1 MQGTTEQTVDTNKL
15 KRALL
20 ALEKMQAKLNVM
32 EQSQREPIAIIAMG
46 CRFADATS
54 PETFWQLLREGVD
67 AVTEIP
73 KDRWDIEAYYDPDPD
88 APGKMYV
95 RHGSFIKN
103 VDQFDPLFFGI
114 SPREAELMDPQQRL
128 LLEVC
133 WETLERAGMAP
144 HTLRGSATGV
154 FVGMMSQDYAE
165 LANQAGIIEPHSGPG
180 NGYGMAAGRISHVL
194 GLQGPNL
201 SLDTQC
207 SSSLVA
213 VHLAVKSLRNREC
226 TLALA
231 GGVNLILS
239 PTNTM
244 KFCRTRAYA
253 PDGRCKTFDARA
265 NGMISSEGCGIVLL
279 KRLSDALADGDSI
292 LAVIRGTAINHDG
305 ASSGFTVP
313 NQLAQEALLRQAL
326 ADAQVTTDQINAI
339 EAHGT
344 GTSLGDPIEVN
355 ALATIF
361 GQHQSPLYLS
371 SVKTNLGHTDS
382 AAGIAG
388 LIKTVLALRHAELP
402 PHLHLEQL
410 TPHIPWQRLPFQIP
424 TKLTPWPQPVN
435 GQKRLAGVN
444 SFGMSGTN
452 AHVVVE
458 EWVAEEGEIGRQG
471 DGETGGGA
479 QLLTLSAKSQEA
491 LLALA
496 QRYAAW
502 LPTQPAADLAAICFT
517 AQTGRTHFVHRM
529 AVTGASPVDMAEQL
543 NNWLQGSLAAD
554 TNGKMAN
561 NSRPK
566 IAFLFT
572 GQGSQYVGMGRELYE
587 TQPTFRTAMDRCDEL
602 LHPLLGESILDVI
615 YPKSPV
621 SSLQSPVSSLQ
632 HPITNHQTS
641 DSGLLTLDSTIYTQ
655 PALFALEYA
664 LAQLWLSWGIKPDV
678 VLGHSVGEYVA
689 ACVAG
694 VFSLEDAL
702 KLIAARAR
710 LMQALPQDGA
720 MVAIRANEASIQ
732 ALIAPYASEV
742 SIAAVNGPQS
752 VVISGKKAKI
762 DLIVAALTD
771 SDTDTLTI
779 QNRST
784 EREPGGRERPKL
796 VLEGSK
802 IQNLNVSHAF
812 HSPLMQ
818 PMLAEFAEI
827 AKTVMYAAPRI
838 PLISNVTGKV
848 VTALRQAQ
856 GSVTE
861 PVEGVTE
868 PVEVTDWHY
877 WVQHVSQ
884 PVRFADS
891 IATLQQMGINTLL
904 ELGPKPILLGLAQQC
919 LDKVTDG
926 EGMGNA
932 GNANHPVTLSPC
944 LFLPSLRSNQSDRQT
959 LLTSLSELYVRG
971 VEIDWR
977 GFHDGETHK
986 RIALPTYPFQRQH
999 YWLPSVQSTQ
1009 LHTISKPLHPLIHK
1023 LFQIPSLEQT
1033 VCETLF
1039 HTQTLPLLA
1048 EYRVF
1053 DKIVIPAAT
1062 MLSLIVRGITF
1073 ALDIPSFQLEDVVLS
1088 SVLTLTEQEAR
1099 TVQLIITTEKL
1110 VMPEDGT
1117 CYKASFQVVS
1127 FATTPIKKLQD
1138 VIIHITGKVSANTP
1152 SLTTW
1157 ASFAEIQAHSQRK
1170 ITSAEFYE
1178 VARNRHHTY
1187 IGPDLQWLET
1197 VWCVGTEA
1205 VGQLQMPAHLHKAS
1219 EYILHPG
1226 VLDAFLN
1233 LAAISVFDH
1242 QGEEAYQPIR
1252 IDKFCYCGSPPL
1264 QHLWAYVR
1272 SVAKQEWD
1280 LQLLDQ
1286 NGKVY
1291 IQITGFEEIKVS
1303 SDRLLP
1309 KQNWQN
1315 WLYELTWQPQA
1326 PNAINPFLALQ
1337 EISRQLA
1344 PQLTKL
1350 LDRGRLT
1357 TYYAAIADLEV
1368 VCGVFVIHALQQ
1380 LGFAFQPQTR
1390 WRIDQLMGQLHI
1402 IPRYE
1407 RLLVRLL
1414 TILAEEGILQH
1425 YADNS
1430 WEVLDRPTVD
1440 DLSIW
1445 TARLNKSTAIA
1456 TAESALLDR
1465 CGGNLAAVLQGSQ
1478 DPLQLLF
1485 PNGDT
1490 SLATQLYQHSVQ
1502 AQATSAIVIQTVKSL
1517 LTKLPSD
1524 HQVRVLEIGGGT
1536 GGTSAHLLPILPAE
1550 QTEYFFTDISSL
1562 FLSQAEEKFGRYPF
1576 VRYARLDIEQDPTPQ
1591 GFVAHQYD
1599 LIIAA
1604 NVLHATRDVRQTLN
1618 HIQQLL
1624 VPGGQLILI
1633 EETQRQRWVDLTFGL
1648 TDGWWR
1654 FQDLDVRPDYPLLS
1668 VEQWQTLLQSVGFTQ
1683 ATSLTASSG
1692 ITCSEQVFLVQAQP
1706 ATIETGRWLIFADAA
1721 GLGEQLAARLLAHG
1735 AQPILVYPNTG
1746 YRQIDPAHIQIDP
1759 MDVEDYHRL
1768 LTQGTDWAGVVHLWS
1783 LDAADTVS
1791 AESIHAATQ
1800 RGCYSVLYLV
1810 QALVKRGFAPRLWL
1824 ITREA
1829 VPMVNMASSFAGVTQ
1844 SPLWGMGK
1852 TIALEHP
1859 EMQTT
1864 LIDLDTQTDTAH
1876 ALLLELTQPNKT
1888 EQAVTQI
1895 VWRVGVRYGASLA
1908 PYSLRKREVAPKHSF
1923 TIDTNATYVISGG
1936 LGGLGLL
1943 VARFLVEQGARQL
1956 ILLARR
1962 TANQNVLAEIQAW
1975 EARGVTVKALQIDV
1989 ADAEQ
1994 MAQVIDG
2001 IDASHPLRGVIHAA
2015 GLLDDGILLQQT
2027 VERFE
2032 RVLAAKVEGTWN
2044 LHQFT
2049 QHCDLDFFVLFS
2061 STTSLLG
2068 GAGQANHAAAN
2079 QFMDAFA
2086 AYRQQLGLPA
2096 LSINWGA
2103 WSDVGAAAS
2112 RLDQINLAGESTI
2125 SPQTGMEIFAALLHE
2140 QSAQV
2145 AVLPVTDWGEFRQK
2159 FSHVS
2164 AIFQDMPQRAQPLV
2178 VEPTPQTK
2186 SQTKSQATLPTPPAS
2201 MSLRQRLTTLPV
2213 KQAQTTLLNEVSQQI
2228 AQLLKLGNSHR
2239 LNPAQGLFDLGM
2251 DSLLAIELRSRL
2263 QKAVEAKLPATLVF
2277 DYPSVEAITTYLAND
2292 ILKLTGDTPEAQPTS
2307 QPIPAHADVNDLTA
2321 LSEDAL
2327 EKLLQNKLATRKK
2340 RNLV

>member
-587 TQPTFRTAMDRCDEL
+587 TQPTFRSALDRCDEL
-602 LHPLLGESILDVI
+602 LRPLLGESILSVI
-615 YPKSPV
+615 YPKSEV
-621 SSLQSPVSSLQ
+621 RSQESQV
-632 HPITNHQTS
+632 TGHQTT

-664 LAQLWLSWGIKPDV
+664 LAQLWLSWDIKPDV

-694 VFSLEDAL
+694 VFSLEDGL

-720 MVAIRANEASIQ
+720 MVSIRADEAQIQ

-742 SIAAVNGPQS
+742 SIAAINGPQS
-752 VVISGKKAKI
+752 VVISGKKERI
-762 DLIVAALTD
+762 DNITAALTD
-771 SDTDTLTI
+771 LNVDVPAI

-784 EREPGGRERPKL
+784 DAHERPK
-796 VLEGSK
+796 SK
-802 IQNLNVSHAF
+802 IQNLTVSHAF

-838 PLISNVTGKV
+838 PLVSNATGKV
-848 VTALRQAQ
+848 VT
-856 GSVTE
+856 GSMT
-861 PVEGVTE
+861 G
-868 PVEVTDWHY
+868 WHY
-877 WVQHVSQ
+877 WVQHISQ

-891 IATLQQMGINTLL
+891 IATVQQMGINSLL
-904 ELGPKPILLGLAQQC
+904 ELGPKPTLLGLARQC
-919 LDKVTDG
+919 LDKGTGD
-926 EGMGNA
+926 EGNE
-932 GNANHPVTLSPC
+932 NHPATLSPC
-944 LFLPSLRSNQSDRQT
+944 LFLPSLRPNQSDRQT
-959 LLTSLSELYVRG
+959 FLTSLGEMYTCG
-971 VEIDWR
+971 MEISWH
-977 GFHDGETHK
+977 GFHEGETHK
-986 RIALPTYPFQRQH
+986 RITLPTYPFQRQH
-999 YWLPSVQSTQ
+999 YWLPRGIAKPAEINRSI
-1009 LHTISKPLHPLIHK
+1009 LRPLHPLLHK
-1023 LFQIPSLEQT
+1023 MVQSPLHREIIFETQLSTVSMPFLAEHRVFNATVLSDATSISMLLDAAALAIGGDAWQITDVAFAKAIVLPDEQPLTIQLILMLENNHVIQTEVDSTVSFRLISFVSQTPLKMQAVTTHVTGTISQVASQQVTPWVAPSTFLLQNDKQISDT
-1033 VCETLF
+1033 KFYADLKDRF
-1039 HTQTLPLLA
+1039 HTVLGAGWQWSKAIWQAEKTALA
-1048 EYRVF
+1048 QF
-1053 DKIVIPAAT
+1053 KAP
-1062 MLSLIVRGITF
+1062 SCIT
-1073 ALDIPSFQLEDVVLS
+1073 D
-1088 SVLTLTEQEAR
+1088 R
-1099 TVQLIITTEKL
+1099 
-1110 VMPEDGT
+1110 
-1117 CYKASFQVVS
+1117 
-1127 FATTPIKKLQD
+1127 QD
-1138 VIIHITGKVSANTP
+1138 Y
-1152 SLTTW
+1152 L
-1157 ASFAEIQAHSQRK
+1157 
-1170 ITSAEFYE
+1170 
-1178 VARNRHHTY
+1178 
-1187 IGPDLQWLET
+1187 
-1197 VWCVGTEA
+1197 
-1205 VGQLQMPAHLHKAS
+1205 
-1219 EYILHPG
+1219 LHPG
-1226 VLDAFLN
+1226 LLGSLFY
-1233 LAAISVFDH
+1233 LASATMAN
-1242 QGEEAYQPIR
+1242 EANETSSQPIAIER
-1252 IDKFCYCGSPPL
+1252 VSFYRQPNSEMMWGY
-1264 QHLWAYVR
+1264 AR
-1272 SVAKQEWD
+1272 RVATQRWE
-1280 LQLLDQ
+1280 LQLLDKNEQ
-1286 NGKVY
+1286 LIAEVIGLEAVD
-1291 IQITGFEEIKVS
+1291 VS
-1303 SDRLLP
+1303 RSRLLD
-1309 KQNWQN
+1309 QQLWQN

-1326 PNAINPFLALQ
+1326 PNAINHFSPPQ